1 MNPNSSFKTVS
12 DFAISA
18 KMVGDSPPEKRLK
31 LEDANNHEQDEIRRL
46 KEALKE
52 QKAVMKE
59 QKKMLASANKKLLE
73 MEESKTKAES
83 EKNKVDR
90 EKMKVEDEKA
100 KLEDT
105 KNKLEAKLR
114 NLVECPVC
122 LALPRKG
129 PVPCCA
135 NGHLVCSPC
144 LGKLREEAM
153 LEQA

>member
-1 MNPNSSFKTVS
+1 MKPSSNFKTIS

-18 KMVGDSPPEKRLK
+18 KMVGESPPEKRLK
-31 LEDANNHEQDEIRRL
+31 LEDANNHEQDEIWRL

-52 QKAVMKE
+52 QKAVVKE
-59 QKKMLASANKKLLE
+59 LKAVVKEHEKMLASTNKKLFE
-73 MEESKTKAES
+73 VED
-83 EKNKVDR
+83 EKV
-90 EKMKVEDEKA
+90 KVEDEKV
-100 KLEDT
+100 KVEDE
-105 KNKLEAKLR
+105 KNKFEAKLR
-114 NLVECPVC
+114 KLIECPVC

-144 LGKLREEAM
+144 LGKLREENN

>member
-1 MNPNSSFKTVS
+1 MKPSSNFKTIS

-18 KMVGDSPPEKRLK
+18 KMVGESPPEKRLK
-31 LEDANNHEQDEIRRL
+31 LEDANNHEQDEIWRL

-52 QKAVMKE
+52 QKAVVKE
-59 QKKMLASANKKLLE
+59 LKAVVKEHEKMLASTNKKLFE
-73 MEESKTKAES
+73 
-83 EKNKVDR
+83 
-90 EKMKVEDEKA
+90 VEDEKV
-100 KLEDT
+100 KVEDD
-105 KNKLEAKLR
+105 KNKFEAKLR
-114 NLVECPVC
+114 KLIECPVC

-153 LEQA
+153 LEQG

>member
-1 MNPNSSFKTVS
+1 MKPSSNFKTIS

-18 KMVGDSPPEKRLK
+18 KMVGESPPEKRLK
-31 LEDANNHEQDEIRRL
+31 LEDANNHEQDEIWRL

-52 QKAVMKE
+52 QKAVVKE
-59 QKKMLASANKKLLE
+59 LKAVVKEHEKMLASTNKKLFE
-73 MEESKTKAES
+73 VED
-83 EKNKVDR
+83 EKV
-90 EKMKVEDEKA
+90 KVEDEK
-100 KLEDT
+100 
-105 KNKLEAKLR
+105 NKFEAK
-114 NLVECPVC
+114 LVECPVC
-122 LALPRKG
+122 LTLPRKG